1 LVSFFK
7 RKLHNLISDKKFSEI
22 LTGSA
27 WALGARIISTALAMV
42 TSIIIARVYGAEMM
56 GVVAII
62 TTFLSLTQIFT
73 VLGTHTAILRLIPEH
88 MVRYSVTSAFRVYRK
103 TQYLVA
109 GVSIVTGSALFFAA
123 DAVATKV
130 FSKPQLSPLFA
141 LSAVFVVF
149 ISIMNLNTQ
158 AVRGLRLIRTFAFMQ
173 LMPNAS
179 KLFVL
184 VVITLFFFHPYN
196 PVYAQFAAYFFVAV
210 AGVLIM
216 EWAFQKKMQPE
227 DSISEMSIPSI
238 LSISFPMLMSSTM
251 TFAIGQT
258 GVIILGMFR
267 PTAEVGYYDVA
278 VRLATLTTFILNT
291 VNTMAASKFSEL
303 YHGGKLDELFY
314 VAKKSAKLIFWT
326 TVPILTILVL
336 LGKPI
341 ISLLYGHEFT
351 VAYWAMALLVGGQFV
366 NAASG
371 STGIFMNMTGNHK
384 VFRNIIVIA
393 AVLTVILD
401 FALIPPFGI
410 MGAAVAGMLSLV
422 FWNIN
427 ILLQRQNTV
436 GFCNR

>member
-1 LVSFFK
+1 
-7 RKLHNLISDKKFSEI
+7 
-22 LTGSA
+22 
-27 WALGARIISTALAMV
+27 
-42 TSIIIARVYGAEMM
+42 
-56 GVVAII
+56 
-62 TTFLSLTQIFT
+62 
-73 VLGTHTAILRLIPEH
+73 
-88 MVRYSVTSAFRVYRK
+88 
-103 TQYLVA
+103 
-109 GVSIVTGSALFFAA
+109 
-123 DAVATKV
+123 
-130 FSKPQLSPLFA
+130 
-141 LSAVFVVF
+141 
-149 ISIMNLNTQ
+149 MNLNTQ